1 MKKLFALFFTALVLF
16 ANESFV
22 VHTIHNKDLHITV
35 TDDGIKVAEYPD
47 RVIILDFFGKN
58 CPPCQIMIP
67 RIIDLQRKM
76 PDKVQII
83 GMHVQDP
90 LDMYDLKRF
99 EEIGINYPVVDYLT
113 NKDNQRF
120 ILYIAQLVGW
130 DGSIPFMLFF
140 DRNGN
145 YVKSHLGLASEEEL
159 VDDVTMYYL
168 SVKPKANAQET
179 NTTKNSTQPTEPS
192 VLE

>member
-1 MKKLFALFFTALVLF
+1 MKKLLFLLLFALALV
-16 ANESFV
+16 ADESFV
-22 VHTIHNKDLHITV
+22 VHTVDNKDIHITV
-35 TDDGIKVAEYPD
+35 TDNGIKVAEYPD

-67 RIIDLQRKM
+67 RMIELQRKM

-83 GMHVQDP
+83 GMHVQEP

-99 EEIGINYPVVDYLT
+99 AEIGINYPVVDYLT

-120 ILYIAQLVGW
+120 ILHIAQLVGW
-130 DGSIPFMLFF
+130 DGSIPFMLYF

-145 YVKSHLGLASEEEL
+145 YVKSHLGIASQEEL
-159 VDDVTMYYL
+159 EDDVTMYYL
-168 SVKPKANAQET
+168 SVKPQEQNA
-179 NTTKNSTQPTEPS
+179 SQPAQPSKEPAEPS